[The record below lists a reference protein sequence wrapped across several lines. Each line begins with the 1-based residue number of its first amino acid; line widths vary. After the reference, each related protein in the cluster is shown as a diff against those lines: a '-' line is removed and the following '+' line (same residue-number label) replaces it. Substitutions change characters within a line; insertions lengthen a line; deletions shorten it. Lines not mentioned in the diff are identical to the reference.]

1 MNFKSRILKLSIII
15 MLVLV
20 LIPVVAAEDS
30 SESFFIE
37 YADQIDEEVVVE
49 ESYSIEEVEYAQEDV
64 SVSSEVPAVE
74 EKYEKNFAH
83 MESGE
88 EIEEFNSD
96 ISISEQDCSVVEA
109 HDIVEEKED
118 IPNLYCE
125 NINDVVDFNNINY
138 EDMSELETKELTIEI
153 NQVINQDSIFISK
166 HDYSNVNFILKNDL
180 FAETTS
186 FETTGG
192 FKRSLFKVL
201 ELKNNLLINQD
212 IQFVFVD
219 NFSSDVDGDVIVSTD
234 KTANDFVFSIDN
246 SVVGDEGL
254 IIFENISFCLNF
266 NTCFDAFFC
275 CKFLDVECFCG
286 DFL

>member
-138 EDMSELETKELTIEI
+138 EDMSELESKELTIEI
-153 NQVINQDSIFISK
+153 NQVMQVSK
-166 HDYSNVNFILKNDL
+166 LKI
-180 FAETTS
+180 
-186 FETTGG
+186 GG
-192 FKRSLFKVL
+192 AFLESLF
-201 ELKNNLLINQD
+201 LLDSQNMPGRIEGVESFLREEHLWQHLVGARY
-212 IQFVFVD
+212 QFVNHLTIMAFIRWPFLIQVWHILGIHD
-219 NFSSDVDGDVIVSTD
+219 SQIRQAVFEKQDGLVGSFLVLIP
-234 KTANDFVFSIDN
+234 
-246 SVVGDEGL
+246 SVGQGG
-254 IIFENISFCLNF
+254 CF
-266 NTCFDAFFC
+266 N
-275 CKFLDVECFCG
+275 
-286 DFL
+286 